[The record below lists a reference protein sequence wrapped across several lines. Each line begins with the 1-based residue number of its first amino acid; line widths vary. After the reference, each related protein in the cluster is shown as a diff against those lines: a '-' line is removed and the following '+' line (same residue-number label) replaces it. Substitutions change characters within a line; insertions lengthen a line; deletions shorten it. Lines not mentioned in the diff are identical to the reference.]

1 MNLIRISA
9 PRAVCLSLGLLLVAG
24 CREKD
29 KGPETLD
36 IEGQITR
43 LVTNED
49 GTGEIAATF
58 HSQKQN
64 REIEGVAL
72 VTAETKIL
80 INGKP
85 ATLADLREGERIRG
99 QIKSEKVGKTRQ
111 YTALTIHADR
121 ALPVGD

>member
-9 PRAVCLSLGLLLVAG
+9 SRVACLSLGLLLVTG
-24 CREKD
+24 CREKNNA
-29 KGPETLD
+29 PEILD

-43 LVTNED
+43 VIAHED

-58 HSQKQN
+58 HSKKQDA
-64 REIEGVAL
+64 EIEGVAL
-72 VTAETKIL
+72 VTAETQIF

-99 QIKSEKVGKTRQ
+99 QIKAVKVGKTRQ

-121 ALPVGD
+121 AQPVGD

>member
-9 PRAVCLSLGLLLVAG
+9 SRVACLSLGLLLVTG

-29 KGPETLD
+29 KGPEILD

-43 LVTNED
+43 VIAHDD
-49 GTGEIAATF
+49 GTGEIVATF
-58 HSQKQN
+58 HSLKQN
-64 REIEGVAL
+64 KEIEGVAL

-80 INGKP
+80 INDKP

-99 QIKSEKVGKTRQ
+99 QIRAEKVGKTRQ

>member
-43 LVTNED
+43 LVTNDD

-58 HSQKQN
+58 HSEKKN
-64 REIEGVAL
+64 KEIEGVAL

-99 QIKSEKVGKTRQ
+99 QIKSEKIGKTRQ

-121 ALPVGD
+121 ALPVDD